1 MSKGHDSTKNFRQ
14 IAEGRGGVKMA
25 AFIDVAVQRKPNREI
40 LCACAVIP
48 AEMIER
54 FADDDTR
61 SVRFCID
68 RIPTG
73 FCFRYAKPEEGV

>member
-1 MSKGHDSTKNFRQ
+1 MT
-14 IAEGRGGVKMA
+14 
-25 AFIDVAVQRKPNREI
+25 AFIDVAVQRKPNGEI

-48 AEMIER
+48 AEMIAH

-61 SVRFCID
+61 SVRFCVN

-73 FCFRYAKPEEGV
+73 VCFRYAKPEEGEVEP